1 MKTSIFCTVW
11 VTCACG
17 SSLTT
22 GSSSSVCARGRACGQ
37 MVEIVY
43 RQVNVDMSFVDWEKS
58 RGMVGPCG
66 SSASIRP
73 RYCILWHSVL
83 LLLLLVLLLW
93 LLLLVL
99 LWLLLLVLLWLLL
112 SLLLVAIYLTS
123 TSERVS

>member
-1 MKTSIFCTVW
+1 
-11 VTCACG
+11 
-17 SSLTT
+17 
-22 GSSSSVCARGRACGQ
+22 

-43 RQVNVDMSFVDWEKS
+43 RQVNVDMYFVDWEKS
-58 RGMVGPCG
+58 RGMVGHCG

-112 SLLLVAIYLTS
+112 LLLLWLLLSLLLVAIYLTS